1 MGGQQVPGR
10 ARGVVYREF
19 AALQPYM
26 STARP
31 AWHTLISA
39 AFIMVRREQYERL
52 ERHLR
57 ADGRLRLTCAE
68 VARSIA
74 GTPQGWLGRLS
85 RPALFVISYGYVPE
99 GSAGAFRTS
108 GKDDGE
114 GCADKQP
121 RRRS

>member
-1 MGGQQVPGR
+1 
-10 ARGVVYREF
+10 
-19 AALQPYM
+19 M

-31 AWHTLISA
+31 AWQTLIFA
-39 AFIMVRREQYERL
+39 AFITVRRAQYERL

-57 ADGRLRLTCAE
+57 AGGRLRMTFAE
-68 VARSIA
+68 VARSIG
-74 GTPQGWLGRLS
+74 GTPQGWPGRPGRL
-85 RPALFVISYGYVPE
+85 ALFVISYGYVPE

-121 RRRS
+121 RRSELEHAAREVVSANNEREA